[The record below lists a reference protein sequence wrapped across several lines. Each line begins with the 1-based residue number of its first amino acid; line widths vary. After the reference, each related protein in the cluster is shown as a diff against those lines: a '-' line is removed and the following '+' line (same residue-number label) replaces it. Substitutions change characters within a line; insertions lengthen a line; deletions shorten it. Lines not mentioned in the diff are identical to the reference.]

1 MARPST
7 SERDSGDAADE
18 KRVTWA
24 ELFFDLVF
32 VFAITQVSAL
42 LHEEHSW
49 AGVGRALI
57 LFVPIYWGWVGTSIH
72 ANVTEVDTPLERLGI
87 FAVGLCSLI
96 MALGVVEAFGERGVV
111 FGAGYLLLR
120 IVLAAVVFRGWRMS
134 PNNFSVGLLVS
145 GPLLLAGGIADGPAR
160 VWLWA
165 VAAFIDLATP
175 TILRKRLV
183 KVQFDASHLPERFGL
198 FVIIALGESIVAIGS
213 PAASAGDLYWRQV
226 LAVALAF
233 ALACGLWWVYFAYAA
248 SAVRHALSTA
258 SVQTDIVREV
268 LSYGHLLLLAGI
280 IALAVG
286 LAEIVAHA
294 DRPLEL
300 DVASLLFG
308 GTALYLATF
317 GYTRYRMFR
326 QWSTTRLGAA
336 VIVIAL
342 LPVAPRVT
350 GLVAL
355 SVLVA
360 IVVTLN
366 LVEHRR
372 VARAAPHEAIEE
384 RDVAL

>member
-1 MARPST
+1 MADDQG
-7 SERDSGDAADE
+7 DSE

-32 VFAITQVSAL
+32 VFAITQLSAL
-42 LHEEHSW
+42 LHEDHSW

-57 LFVPIYWGWVGTSIH
+57 LFIPIYWGWVGTSIH
-72 ANVTEVDTPLERLGI
+72 ANVSEVDTPLERLGI
-87 FAVGLCSLI
+87 FAVGLCSLL
-96 MALGVVEAFGERGVV
+96 MALGVVEAFGERGVL

-120 IVLAAVVFRGWRMS
+120 IVLAAAVFRGWRMS
-134 PNNFSVGLLVS
+134 PNAFSVGLLVT

-165 VAAFIDLATP
+165 AAGFIDLATP
-175 TILRKRLV
+175 TVLRKRLV
-183 KVQFDASHLPERFGL
+183 KVQFDSSHLPERFGL
-198 FVIIALGESIVAIGS
+198 FIIIALGESIVAIGA
-213 PAASAGDLYWRQV
+213 PAASAGDLFWQQV
-226 LAVALAF
+226 AAVALAF
-233 ALACGLWWVYFAYAA
+233 ALACALWWVYFAYAA
-248 SAVRHALSTA
+248 SAVRHALTTA

-294 DRPLEL
+294 DEPLHL
-300 DVASLLFG
+300 DIAALLFG

-336 VIVIAL
+336 VIVLAL
-342 LPVAPRVT
+342 LPLAPQVP

-355 SVLVA
+355 TVLVA
-360 IVVTLN
+360 ILVALN
-366 LVEHRR
+366 LAEHRR
-372 VARAAPHEAIEE
+372 VAQAAPHEAIEE
-384 RDVAL
+384 REVAL